1 MAGEQPTMTCS
12 RINAGG
18 SGVRAKLG
26 FSGGSASGEGGGE
39 SSRSTCRQARQTR
52 QATLEACRDSA
63 APWHHGE
70 TAVRRGQK

>member
-1 MAGEQPTMTCS
+1 MAGEEPTMTCS

-70 TAVRRGQK
+70 TAVRRGQQ